1 MVDAVLRNDLVPS
14 YSYAHEKTLLN
25 ANSTGFTTLLNR
37 RLAVMLPL
45 GFASG
50 LPLALT
56 AGTLQAWLTV
66 EGVDLKTIGIFTL
79 VGLPYTLKF
88 LWAPVMDRIVPPWFG
103 RRRGWMLLTQL
114 CVAIGLC
121 LMALTNPRTQP
132 EWLAAYALLVA
143 FLSASLDIVFD
154 AYRTDALESHERGL
168 GAAVWVNG
176 YRVALLVAG
185 AGALVLADSVGWQMT
200 YLAMAAV
207 MLAGL
212 VIIVLSPEP
221 SRVADPPKS
230 LSEAVGAPLREFFSR
245 PQAVGFLAVIV
256 LYKLGDAFA
265 ASLQTAFLI
274 GGIGF
279 SATDV
284 GAAKGVGILATLLGA
299 LVGGIMMTRSG
310 LVQSLLAFGVLQ
322 AISNLGFVVLAVAGK
337 SSTVLMAAIVIENVT
352 GGMGTVAFVALVMSL
367 CDPRYTATQ
376 FALLSSLEAL
386 GRVFAGRPSADVV
399 EAVGWTQFF
408 LFTVVVALPGLWAVW
423 RLRYQIEREQQ
434 GRSHALHYAA

>member
-1 MVDAVLRNDLVPS
+1 M
-14 YSYAHEKTLLN
+14 N
-25 ANSTGFTTLLNR
+25 ASPYGFAALMNR

-56 AGTLQAWLTV
+56 AGTLQAWLTM

-88 LWAPVMDRIVPPWFG
+88 LWAPVMDRFVPPWFG

-114 CVAIGLC
+114 CVAIGLV
-121 LMALTNPRTQP
+121 LMAMTNPRAHP
-132 EWLAAYALLVA
+132 DWLAAYALLVA
-143 FLSASLDIVFD
+143 ILSASLDIVFD
-154 AYRTDALESHERGL
+154 AYRTDTLQSNERGF

-185 AGALVLADSVGWQMT
+185 AGALVLADYVGWQMT
-200 YLAMAAV
+200 YLTMAAV

-212 VIIVLSPEP
+212 VTIVMSPEP
-221 SRVADPPKS
+221 TRVAEAPKS
-230 LSEAVGAPLREFFSR
+230 LGEALGAPLKEFFSR
-245 PQAVGFLAVIV
+245 PRALGFLAVIV
-256 LYKLGDAFA
+256 FYKLGDAFA
-265 ASLQTAFLI
+265 SSLQTAFLI

-279 SATDV
+279 SATEV
-284 GAAKGVGILATLLGA
+284 GAVKGVGILATLLGA

-310 LVQSLLAFGVLQ
+310 LFQSLLAFGVLQ
-322 AISNLGFVVLAVAGK
+322 AVSNMGFVVLAVVGK
-337 SSTVLMAAIVIENVT
+337 SASVLMAAVVFENVT
-352 GGMGTVAFVALVMSL
+352 GGMGTAAFVAMIMSL

-399 EAVGWTQFF
+399 EAFGWTQFF
-408 LFTVVVALPGLWAVW
+408 VSTVVIALPGLWAVW
-423 RLRYQIEREQQ
+423 RIRHEIEREQK
-434 GRSHALHYAA
+434 GRFQTLHHAA